1 MKQQSYTCH
10 VVFQTHWDRE
20 WYLPFE
26 VFRHRFIHVMERIMK
41 GIESGDIERFVL
53 DGQMAALEDYFEVC
67 SEQQKQRVMHFI
79 REEKLIIGPWYVL
92 ADEFLVSGESLW
104 RNLELG
110 LDAAKEY
117 GRSQMVGY
125 LPDTFGHMSQMPQ
138 LLEAFQ
144 IKHAILWRGVKP
156 SKSEFWWQ
164 SPNGSRVYTAFLP
177 EGYYQPLL
185 NEENPSDAFESYV
198 EKIKPYT
205 ETSQLLLTNGGDH
218 LMPVWGELK
227 DKMRQA
233 GTEEVK
239 LVQSSY
245 EHFLHEVEKETERLE
260 VYEGEMR
267 SNEQI
272 YLLPNVLST
281 RTYLKEQN
289 QRIEDQL
296 TRYVEPMLA
305 LAGVTHMERY
315 LKDTWKLLIQN
326 HPHDSIC
333 GCSVDEVHKEMET
346 RSLKLSQRMEV
357 LKKEASYR
365 LGLQDFAMTGPARG
379 KPFDEMKNFTVFNPH
394 AYSFNGWIEGE
405 IWLYEDQPFVVKNH
419 QGEIMNTVVVSKRE
433 DRYFASPTDAF
444 PEFKN
449 VWFYK
454 IAVFVKSLPALSFQ
468 SFSVVE
474 GVAQLPI
481 SESQS
486 TIQNEFMKLSLE
498 NNELLVEDLHSG
510 ERYSGMNRLYSSLDA
525 GDEYTYS
532 PPLDDVVTYG
542 VLTGRPEVKI
552 SKDFQQLSYSIV
564 IEPPA
569 SLNAD
574 RTGPA
579 NDRTSITAQF
589 VIQLYSS
596 DPIAKV
602 EIKIHNKAKDQRLR
616 LVFPQ
621 HGEVAET
628 YSDSAFD
635 VVRRPAVKEEVYDA
649 RKLTE
654 VPVVVEPSAS
664 FVHVNGFCFIHRGLQ
679 EYQINSSDEL
689 EVTLVRSVGWLSRD
703 DLRTRGGGAGPSFE
717 TPDAQSQGEFS
728 FAYGFGFQDNPISSL
743 REANKFRTPP
753 IVQSGIGSSHSLIT
767 FSNQSLQV
775 SAVRQKDE
783 GVEVRIWN
791 PDVKALQ
798 TDFFSDYLVYQ
809 GMNRCN
815 GTLTIPAKTIVT
827 LNLIRK

>member
-1 MKQQSYTCH
+1 MKHQNYTCH

-26 VFRHRFIHVMERIMK
+26 VFRHRFIHVMERIVK

-67 SEQQKQRVMHFI
+67 SEHQKQRVIQFI

-110 LDAAKEY
+110 LESAKQY
-117 GRSQMVGY
+117 GRSQMIGY
-125 LPDTFGHMSQMPQ
+125 LPDTFGHISQMPQ
-138 LLEAFQ
+138 LLEAFK
-144 IKHAILWRGVKP
+144 INNAILWRGVKP
-156 SKSEFWWQ
+156 SKSEFYWQ
-164 SPNGSRVYTAFLP
+164 SPNGSRVFTAFLP

-185 NEENPSDAFESYV
+185 NEENPSESFQSYV
-198 EKIKPYT
+198 EKIKPYSS
-205 ETSQLLLTNGGDH
+205 TSQLLLTNGGDH
-218 LMPVWGELK
+218 LMPIWGELK
-227 DKMRQA
+227 DKIQQA
-233 GTEEVK
+233 ETDDVK

-245 EHFLHEVEKETERLE
+245 ENFINEVMKEAEHLE

-289 QRIEDQL
+289 QRIEDEL

-315 LKDTWKLLIQN
+315 LIDTWKLLIQN

-333 GCSVDEVHKEMET
+333 GCSVDAVHKEMET
-346 RSLKLSQRMEV
+346 RSLKLGQRVEV

-365 LGLQDFAMTGPARG
+365 LGLQDFSMTGPAKG
-379 KPFDEMKNFTVFNPH
+379 KPFDEMESFTIFNPH
-394 AYSFNGWIEGE
+394 AFAYTGWVEGE
-405 IWLYEDQPFVVKNH
+405 VWLYEDQSFVIKDDN
-419 QGEIMNTVVVSKRE
+419 GEIVETVVVSKRE
-433 DRYFASPTDAF
+433 ERYFSSPTDAF

-454 IAVFVKSLPALSFQ
+454 IAISVKSLQALSFQ

-474 GVAQLPI
+474 GLPQLPI
-481 SESQS
+481 IEAKSS
-486 TIQNEFMKLSLE
+486 IQNELMKVTLE
-498 NNELLVEDLHSG
+498 NNALHVEDLQSG
-510 ERYSGMNRLYSSLDA
+510 ESYSGMNRLFSSLDA
-525 GDEYTYS
+525 GDEYNYS
-532 PPLDDVVTYG
+532 PPLDDMVTHGVVKGT
-542 VLTGRPEVKI
+542 PEVRI
-552 SKDFQQLSYSIV
+552 SESYQQLSYSLTLTPPESLNEERIG
-564 IEPPA
+564 PA
-569 SLNAD
+569 SE
-574 RTGPA
+574 T
-579 NDRTSITAQF
+579 TSIEVDFA
-589 VIQLYSS
+589 IRLYRN

-602 EIKIHNKAKDQRLR
+602 KINIRNKAKDQRLR

-621 HGEVAET
+621 KRVVTET
-628 YSDSAFD
+628 YSDTAFD
-635 VVRRPAVKEEVYDA
+635 VVKRPVAKEEVHEA
-649 RKLTE
+649 SKLKE

-664 FVHVNGFCFIHRGLQ
+664 FVHVNNFGFIHRGLQ
-679 EYQINSSDEL
+679 EYQVNRFDEL
-689 EVTLVRSVGWLSRD
+689 EITLIRSVGWLSRD
-703 DLRTRGGGAGPSFE
+703 DLRTRGGGAGPAFE
-717 TPDAQSQGEFS
+717 TPDAQSQGEYS
-728 FAYGFGFQDNPISSL
+728 FTYGFGFQDEPVSTL
-743 REANKFRTPP
+743 VEANKFRLPP
-753 IVQSGIGSSHSLIT
+753 IIQAGIGSSHSLIA

-775 SAVRQKDE
+775 SAARQKDE

-791 PDVKALQ
+791 PDVRTLE
-798 TDFFSDYLVYQ
+798 TDVSSDYLVYQ
-809 GMNRCN
+809 GLSRCD